1 MAFCSYCDN
10 SCQLPQRPSSCLQA
24 NYLLPGIWLDAS
36 AAFGSKLMQCVF
48 KAMSMPLPVRVLGS
62 IGMLSFLVTFLSP
75 TQSLAQANGQS
86 MSIGS
91 NSVVSYTSS
100 TTYNLST
107 TQNSSGDYNVVTDAF
122 MGIKEGSQI
131 VKASGSIGGG
141 TSAALT
147 SSSLSV
153 SGISSSGALAI
164 DENTTLFGVSISPNP
179 EYAGPPL
186 SSLTSGSAFANI
198 TTDVKATSLN
208 SFESTFVQ
216 AY

>member
-1 MAFCSYCDN
+1 
-10 SCQLPQRPSSCLQA
+10 
-24 NYLLPGIWLDAS
+24 
-36 AAFGSKLMQCVF
+36 
-48 KAMSMPLPVRVLGS
+48 MSMPLPVRVLGS

-75 TQSLAQANGQS
+75 SQSLAQANGQS

-91 NSVVSYTSS
+91 NSVVSYSYS

-107 TQNSSGDYNVVTDAF
+107 TQNSSGEYSVVTDAF
-122 MGIKEGSQI
+122 LGIKEGSQI

-186 SSLTSGSAFANI
+186 SSLTSGSVFANI